1 MGRGGGS
8 KRGQFPAVG
17 GAELAQ
23 QGPDVALDRAHRDMQ
38 PARDLRVA
46 QVRGH
51 GIEHLGLAR

>member
-1 MGRGGGS
+1 VGRCCGS
-8 KRGQFPAVG
+8 KRGQFAAVG

-38 PARDLRVA
+38 PARDLCVA

-51 GIEHLGLAR
+51 GIKHLGLAR